1 MFSLPPGEKDFRL
14 NVGWQDHDR
23 PENTKPSVL
32 WWRSEDVAEFG
43 SFSLEQ

>member
-1 MFSLPPGEKDFRL
+1 MLSLPPGEKIFRL

-32 WWRSEDVAEFG
+32 WWRSGDVPEFG
-43 SFSLEQ
+43 VFAVKP